1 MNYKSHIYK
10 LSVFF
15 ILFVIGFIIYKQ
27 QITYKE
33 RFDVKSVKPLYQP
46 PPIVEN
52 KYKYILPKDIQ
63 ETICNDRWFLSLS
76 QRILSE
82 LGNVLKYKT
91 LTGGEEIEWLRNK
104 FREVS
109 SICSMELIPKFP
121 SIKPDLNTLM
131 GISSAY
137 LKFSTNNMGLD
148 SVGRGSWTDGLLT
161 IEEWK
166 KGSYNYIQETVDV
179 FNNLRQKI
187 DCFGKND
194 KIDYKSIILNM
205 KRMQNILME
214 ENLTTENIDLYT
226 QYFTK
231 IKTIFEK
238 TDELNSD
245 ALSSSFKKDYI
256 DLFGNNETAVKSD
269 KSDYRGFQNKSVS
282 GKTCQNWTSQSPHKH
297 DRTASNYPNKGIG
310 NHNYC
315 RNPDSCSDIWCYTTD
330 PDKRWE
336 VCNLNDT
343 IPFVLS
349 QSYFKRKGTAKKIN
363 NWILFLEQK
372 YKPTEGKDYNLI
384 KGNDGNTNADQSVRS
399 SFFEPLKIVSA
410 GSYNAEQEQKNIP
423 IFDTKDKGGYNLFR
437 AVVVRPNV
445 PIVSKSYSI
454 KDSCQKEK
462 KGIPLELGN
471 TPLILKNF
479 ARDTSTGSKNN
490 RYDSSRYFG
499 YPKLYTIENILENGK
514 NLNNKPKTYY
524 LSYSGNTT
532 RKTKNNP
539 DVKPLY
545 HIRAHNPISGEFD
558 YAYDVGSTDFNS
570 NVSLTVGRVDGSV
583 ETSLFT
589 IEPDVNEEK
598 IALLSYGFRGYGENS
613 GKNHYFY
620 HKFDQSGRETETLS
634 PMNETN
640 AQIWNL
646 KKITV

>member
-33 RFDVKSVKPLYQP
+33 RFDVKNIKPRIPEKVQL
-46 PPIVEN
+46 ED
-52 KYKYILPKDIQ
+52 YKYILPKDIQ
-63 ETICNDRWFLSLS
+63 ETICNDKWFLSLS
-76 QRILSE
+76 YRVSE
-82 LGNVLKYKT
+82 FESVLKDKT
-91 LTGGEEIEWLRNK
+91 LTGGGQIGWLRGN
-104 FREVS
+104 FDGIS
-109 SICSMELIPKFP
+109 SICSGLITRFP
-121 SIKPDLNTLM
+121 SIESDLNIIK
-131 GISSAY
+131 GISTTYS
-137 LKFSTNNMGLD
+137 KFTYNNMDRWSALWVKLAGD
-148 SVGRGSWTDGLLT
+148 MT

-179 FNNLRQKI
+179 FNNLKKKI
-187 DCFGKND
+187 NCFGKNE
-194 KIDYKSIILNM
+194 KIDFKSIILNM

-245 ALSSSFKKDYI
+245 ALSSSFKKDYN
-256 DLFGNNETAVKSD
+256 DLFGNNETAVNPD

-282 GKTCQNWTSQSPHKH
+282 GKTCQNWNSQSPHKH

-315 RNPDSCSDIWCYTTD
+315 RNPDSYSDIWCYTTD